1 MATDPDKPNFIVA
14 SNALGVVARLA
25 RQRAAAAAAAPPHP
39 SGANAG
45 IGAAELTVTIE
56 LNTLLRRNRTLR
68 ASHLIASNLVLLA
81 RAPGRRPRP
90 AARTNAPRPLGVS
103 ELHDEIFVVCLTLRV
118 FAAGRGVAIA
128 RDRAYEVLRQC
139 GDDLVQQIEG
149 YVGRKFAAE
158 LERGECDGPS
168 DTSVGLS
175 LLTVHD
181 SDSED
186 LLDELESRLGELTR
200 SNTAEEQPD
209 WTDGDKF
216 ILEVTN
222 MRHNEKALPQRCVF
236 EADPRPAPRLLPS
249 YTLALLPPLP
259 PPPLPPTPH
268 TTTTYVS
275 PRKGRERLL
284 AGLFMVHSE
293 DNTGLEYAFRDRSPT
308 VPSYIR
314 QNKKF
319 KFIKVGKVQKFV
331 NMFEDKGDARE
342 AGSPRSGASS
352 PAR

>member
-25 RQRAAAAAAAPPHP
+25 RQRAAATAAPSHP
-39 SGANAG
+39 SGPNAG
-45 IGAAELTVTIE
+45 IDAELTVTIE

-68 ASHLIASNLVLLA
+68 ASDLIASNLVLLA
-81 RAPGRRPRP
+81 RAPGRRPP
-90 AARTNAPRPLGVS
+90 PVARTNAPRPLGVY

-118 FAAGRGVAIA
+118 FVAGRGVAIA

-139 GDDLVQQIEG
+139 GDYVQQVER
-149 YVGRKFAAE
+149 YVGRRFAAE
-158 LERGECDGPS
+158 LERGELCGPS

-222 MRHNEKALPQRCVF
+222 MRHNEALPHRSVF
-236 EADPRPAPRLLPS
+236 EVEPRPAPRLLPS
-249 YTLALLPPLP
+249 YTLALPPPLP
-259 PPPLPPTPH
+259 PPPLPPMPQ
-268 TTTTYVS
+268 TTTYVS

-331 NMFEDKGDARE
+331 NMFEGDARE

-352 PAR
+352 PVR